1 MSAVLPIEPDPR
13 FRRYT
18 ASAGQKL
25 FSIKFPFQQNEDI
38 AIFLYADGIYTEISP
53 TLYSIV
59 GAGEPEG
66 SVTFNTGRNEGDVI
80 ATVGRAIL
88 DRMSSVVR
96 DGRFSS
102 RLIDDELDRN
112 RIIQQE
118 QQRDIDRSLKF
129 DFGVS
134 FGIIETPE
142 DGRVL
147 MWRQNGPFWHIVNG
161 PSAQEIAD
169 AEANAEAARQAAE
182 EAKAAAA
189 SINLPSM
196 DPGDAGNILTVKGDG
211 SGYEFRTAIISVPT
225 RTILKALPVIFP
237 SVYLYEAGREGT
249 FILKT
254 GSAPIVDAQEG
265 IYVISNEAGYFWE
278 RVYAPAI
285 APTVRAFGAKLDGTA
300 NDSLAIQG
308 SLNVCGI
315 AYVPYTATGFVAGD
329 INLGTNRKLVGELK
343 PVWKT
348 PASASCGVRV
358 TCYMAESPSV
368 LNEYSYIQNF
378 VFDLSASPVSTT
390 AIRMGTA
397 TRVVYGLRVFNVDG
411 RNCGEFYG
419 EETHATNF
427 VVDMQFTDCICYL
440 TRGRQIYSK
449 RSRGFFT
456 FRDIKIDHGY
466 NTAQVTWEGARFEDL
481 IGLELEKFDVV
492 GPITASLPTVEYQ
505 PNAIGI
511 VIAGSGDGGA
521 SVWLT
526 RVLIDTTR
534 GPALQISNIF
544 NIQATNTCLYG
555 NLGQALTLVN
565 VTKSLFT
572 NTKLRGTKGETGA
585 AAGAHGVSLT
595 GCSDVVFNGIESE
608 HHTGTGIILVNST
621 DCKFMGGYSKDNT
634 GFGLFESGSC
644 NRNINVGLQLSGNTA
659 GTLTQVGSASAS
671 VFYHNNA
678 GVLTA
683 NTIGVA
689 AI

>member
-38 AIFLYADGIYTEISP
+38 AIFLYANGIYTEISP

-59 GAGEPEG
+59 GAGEPEGG

-147 MWRQNGPFWHIVNG
+147 MWQQNGPFWHIVNG

-225 RTILKALPVIFP
+225 RAILKALPLIFP

-265 IYVISNEAGYFWE
+265 IFVVSNFSNYYWE
-278 RVYAPAI
+278 RVI
-285 APTVRAFGAKLDGTA
+285 DRSPTVRIFGAKLDGVA
-300 NDSLAIQG
+300 DDSAALQG
-308 SLNVCGI
+308 ALDVLGSAV
-315 AYVPYTATGFVAGD
+315 VPWTDTGFVAGN
-329 INLGTNRKLVGELK
+329 ITLGTAQLIMAERKTI
-343 PVWKT
+343 WKT
-348 PASASCGVRV
+348 PASASYAIRV
-358 TCYMAESPSV
+358 TAYMSEAPSS
-368 LNEYSYIQNF
+368 LNQYAYIRNF
-378 VFDLSASPVSTT
+378 TFNLSASPVTTT
-390 AIRMGTA
+390 AIRMGTSS
-397 TRVVYGLRVFNVDG
+397 RVVYGLRVFNCDG
-411 RNCGEFYG
+411 FGCGEFYG
-419 EETHATNF
+419 EEIHASNF
-427 VVDMQFTDCICYL
+427 VVDVQFTDITCVK
-440 TRGRQIYSK
+440 TRGRQILSR

-456 FRDIKIDHGY
+456 FRDIRIDHTQ
-466 NTAQVTWEGARFEDL
+466 NTSQVTWEGARFEDL
-481 IGLELEKFDVV
+481 VGLELEKFDVV
-492 GPITASLPTVEYQ
+492 GPIDALVPTWTYQ
-505 PNAIGI
+505 PTAVGI
-511 VIAGSGDGGA
+511 VIAGMGQGGA

-526 RVLIDTTR
+526 RVLIDNTR
-534 GPALQISNIF
+534 GPGMIISNIF
-544 NIQATNTCLYG
+544 NILSETLCIYQ
-555 NLGQALTLVN
+555 NLGAALELQN
-565 VTKSLFT
+565 VSKSQF
-572 NTKLRGTKGETGA
+572 GETNIMGGKGLTGSPA
-585 AAGAHGVSLT
+585 DAPGISMT
-595 GCSDVVFNGIESE
+595 GCSRVFFNGLRSDKN
-608 HHTGTGIILVNST
+608 TGSGVVVNNSQR
-621 DCKFMGGYSKDNT
+621 CKFNDFGAEGNT
-634 GFGLFESGSC
+634 GLAYVEVGTSD
-644 NRNINVGLQLSGNTA
+644 RNVVSNAEYENNTA
-659 GTLTQVGSASAS
+659 GNIAQIGANSAHISWITGGAGFVASNVG
-671 VFYHNNA
+671 
-678 GVLTA
+678 
-683 NTIGVA
+683 
-689 AI
+689 AITT